1 MTQTTSSSTRNIP
14 GTELDVFPLSLGG
27 NVFGWT
33 ADEKNSFEVLDAY
46 AAGGGNF
53 VDTAD
58 VYSAWG
64 QGNSGGESETI
75 IGRWLTARGNR
86 DQIVV
91 ATKVGSFAEAPG
103 LSRASILKG
112 VDGSLRRLGTDYID
126 LYYAHKDD
134 PETPVE
140 ETVAAFTELVA
151 KGKVRAVAAS
161 NFSPTRLAE
170 SLAFADASSAP
181 RYVALQPHY
190 NLVHRNDFEGE
201 LQDLVQAQG
210 LVTVPYSALASGFLT
225 GKYRTGASDSD
236 SARADGAARY
246 LDDRGRKVL
255 ATLDQVATEQSS
267 SVTAVALAWLAAQ
280 PTVIAPIAS
289 ASKVSQ
295 VADLLA
301 SAELSLTAEQLA
313 ALTDASA

>member
-1 MTQTTSSSTRNIP
+1 MTQTTSNSTRNIP
-14 GTELDVFPLSLGG
+14 GTDLDVFPLSLGG

-33 ADEKNSFEVLDAY
+33 ADEATSFEVLDAY

-53 VDTAD
+53 IDTAD

-64 QGNSGGESETI
+64 PGNSGGESETI
-75 IGRWLTARGNR
+75 IGRWLADRGNR

-103 LSRASILKG
+103 LSRASIFKG
-112 VDGSLRRLGTDYID
+112 VEESLRRLGTDHID

-134 PETPVE
+134 PDTPVE
-140 ETVAAFTELVA
+140 ETVAAFAELVA
-151 KGKVRAVAAS
+151 SGKIRAVAAS
-161 NFSPTRLAE
+161 NFSPARLAE
-170 SLAFADASSAP
+170 SLAVADASSSP

-201 LQDLVQAQG
+201 LQDLVAAQG
-210 LVTVPYSALASGFLT
+210 LVTVPYYALASGFLT
-225 GKYRTGASDSD
+225 GKYRTGASYSD
-236 SARADGAARY
+236 SSRAQGAVQY

-255 ATLDQVATEQSS
+255 AALDQVAAEQSS
-267 SVTAVALAWLAAQ
+267 SVTSVALAWLAAQ

-301 SAELSLTAEQLA
+301 AAELSLTGAQLA
-313 ALTDASA
+313 ALSSASA